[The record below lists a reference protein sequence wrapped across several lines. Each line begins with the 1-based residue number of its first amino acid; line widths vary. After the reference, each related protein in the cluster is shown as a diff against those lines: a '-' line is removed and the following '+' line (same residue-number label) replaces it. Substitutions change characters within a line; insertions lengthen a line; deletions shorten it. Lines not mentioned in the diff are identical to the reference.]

1 MSDTPEDITDERPPT
16 SRTSLKMHT
25 STALRILKRS
35 VQPIGLMGDRMTKAI
50 ACIAGCAWHD
60 PLLHFH
66 GLGFDGELGREEWLA
81 PYNDASDVTHRVR
94 LLPQDTWLTRWAAAP
109 SHQARFRAVAETG
122 PIVIAV
128 HDGGLQIG
136 TGYSHDGNKPPMAS
150 RAVFSA
156 GSRFEAVTPGAWV
169 AICPLTEVTMTIS
182 GLHPAYD
189 QTVTLARALPQN
201 LITAVTLRVADNLR

>member
-1 MSDTPEDITDERPPT
+1 MSDNLEETDDAPRPT

-25 STALRILKRS
+25 ATALRILRRS
-35 VQPIGLMGDRMTKAI
+35 AQPIGLMGERLSKAI

-81 PYNDASDVTHRVR
+81 PYNDASDVSHRVR
-94 LLPQDTWLTRWAAAP
+94 LLPQDTWLTRWAPAP
-109 SHQARFRAVAETG
+109 SHQARFRPIAETG

-128 HDGGLQIG
+128 HEGDLQVN
-136 TGYSHDGNKPPMAS
+136 TGYSHDGNKPPMCS
-150 RAVFSA
+150 RTLLSP
-156 GSRFEAVTPGAWV
+156 GSRFEAVNPGSWV
-169 AICPLTEVTMTIS
+169 ALCPITEVTMTII

-189 QTVTLARALPQN
+189 QTVTVARALPQN
-201 LITAVTLRVADNLR
+201 LVRAVTLRVADNLK